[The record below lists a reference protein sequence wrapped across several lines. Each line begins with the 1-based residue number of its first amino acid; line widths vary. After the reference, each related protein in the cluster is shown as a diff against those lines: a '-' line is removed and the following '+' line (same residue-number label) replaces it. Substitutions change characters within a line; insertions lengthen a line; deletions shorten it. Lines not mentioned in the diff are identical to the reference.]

1 MNVPKIIIKFT
12 KVDIINTLKVNRK
25 LPLKQFVK
33 FPIWIYRG
41 HVDCL
46 KGFIKIDN
54 DRITT
59 GMIRL
64 GLKTSGMC
72 GAHNGINLDI
82 KGGVIFKGPGYM
94 GNNSVIECG
103 ANGVITFGKNFGIT
117 GLFRIASRRKI
128 TIGDNFSS
136 SWNVGVYD
144 TDFHN
149 MVKTDTKQTLEG
161 NKKVEIGDDCW
172 LCQNVTVL
180 KGTVL
185 PRRTTVSCMSLVN
198 KDFKEE
204 NTILAGL
211 PAKIVKRNT
220 TREEF
225 INFEKQPID
234 NIIKYLC
241 L

>member
-1 MNVPKIIIKFT
+1 
-12 KVDIINTLKVNRK
+12 
-25 LPLKQFVK
+25 
-33 FPIWIYRG
+33 
-41 HVDCL
+41 
-46 KGFIKIDN
+46 
-54 DRITT
+54 
-59 GMIRL
+59 
-64 GLKTSGMC
+64 
-72 GAHNGINLDI
+72 
-82 KGGVIFKGPGYM
+82 
-94 GNNSVIECG
+94 
-103 ANGVITFGKNFGIT
+103 
-117 GLFRIASRRKI
+117 
-128 TIGDNFSS
+128 
-136 SWNVGVYD
+136 
-144 TDFHN
+144 
-149 MVKTDTKQTLEG
+149 MVKTDTNQTLEG